1 MTSVTVA
8 LVAYNRI
15 NSGEINMGN
24 SADNTDVVIL
34 AAARTPQGRINGQL
48 ASFTAVDL
56 GAHAIRAAL
65 NAGGVDAGQVEAV
78 IMGQVLQAGAG
89 QNPARQSSIGAGIGW
104 NVPAVT
110 VNKVCL
116 SGLTAVI
123 DAARLIRSGEASVVV
138 AGGQESMTR
147 APHLL
152 PGSRQGWTYG
162 SIEALDA
169 AAHDGLTDAF
179 DGHSMG
185 LSTETR
191 NRALGIDRTSQDNV
205 AAQSHQRAALAAKNG
220 TFDDEIVP
228 ISVKQRK
235 GDPLVVSTDEGVRPN
250 TSVESL
256 AGLRAAFVTDGTITA
271 GNSSPLSDGA
281 AALVLSSRAFA
292 EEHGLEYL
300 AVVGKPGQVAGP
312 DNSLHSQPSNAIRDA
327 LGRAGWST
335 ADLDFIEINEAFGS
349 VAVQSLKDLDYPLEQ
364 CNIHGGA
371 IALGHP
377 IGASG
382 ARLAG
387 HAAHELKRRGSGKA
401 AVSLCGGGGQGE
413 ALLLYRD

>member
-1 MTSVTVA
+1 
-8 LVAYNRI
+8 
-15 NSGEINMGN
+15 MGN
-24 SADNTDVVIL
+24 TPDNNDVVII

-56 GAHAIRAAL
+56 GAHAIKAAL
-65 NAGGVDAGQVEAV
+65 AKSGVDADQVDAV

-89 QNPARQSSIGAGIGW
+89 QNPARQSAVAAGIGW

-110 VNKVCL
+110 LNKVCL

-123 DAARLIRSGEASVVV
+123 DAARLIRSGEATVVV
-138 AGGQESMTR
+138 AGGQESMTN
-147 APHLL
+147 APHVL

-162 SIEALDA
+162 TINALDS

-179 DGHSMG
+179 DGESMG
-185 LSTETR
+185 LSTEKR
-191 NRALGIDRTSQDNV
+191 NLSLGIDRTSQDNV

-220 TFDDEIVP
+220 TFDDEIVTL
-228 ISVKQRK
+228 SVKQRK
-235 GDPLVVSTDEGVRPN
+235 GDPLLVETDEGVRPN

-281 AALVLSSRAFA
+281 AALVLASRGYA
-292 EEHGLEYL
+292 EQHGLEYL

-312 DNSLHSQPSNAIRDA
+312 DNSLHSQPANAIAHA

-335 ADLDFIEINEAFGS
+335 SDLDFIEINEAFGS
-349 VAVQSLKDLDYPLEQ
+349 VAVQSLKDLDYPLEK
-364 CNIHGGA
+364 CNLHGGA

-382 ARLAG
+382 ARLAT

-401 AVSLCGGGGQGE
+401 AVALCGGGGQGE